1 MMNSIYDIVDKIM
14 EETYIVQ
21 SAVNAGDIDVALT
34 AIDRRENLIQMLGKL
49 NVPERKAL
57 IAEIWPEYQ
66 QINDECMKGIEKL
79 KEKTE
84 TEFYKNKGSQHQL
97 VQNRKAHDRYSMNSA
112 SEFGSKFD
120 NKK

>member
-1 MMNSIYDIVDKIM
+1 MNSIYDIVDKIM

-34 AIDRRENLIQMLGKL
+34 AIDRRQNLLDMLKKL
-49 NVPERKAL
+49 NVPERKTL
-57 IAEIWPEYQ
+57 IAEIWPEYS
-66 QINDECMKGIEKL
+66 QINDECIKGIESL
-79 KEKTE
+79 KVKSENE
-84 TEFYKNKGSQHQL
+84 VYKNKNSQHKL

-112 SEFGSKFD
+112 SEFGSQFD

>member
-1 MMNSIYDIVDKIM
+1 M

-34 AIDRRENLIQMLGKL
+34 AIDRRDNLIQMLEKL

-57 IAEIWPEYQ
+57 IAEIWTEYKA
-66 QINDECMKGIEKL
+66 INDVCMKGIEQLRK
-79 KEKTE
+79 KTE
-84 TEFYKNKGSQHQL
+84 NEFYKNKGSQHQL
-97 VQNRKAHDRYSMNSA
+97 VQNRKVHDLYSMNGS
-112 SEFGSKFD
+112 SEFGSQFD